1 MYECFKNK
9 DIILGSSSPRRIQ
22 LLQEIGLHFRSLHFS
37 VDELFPNHL
46 TARETAIYLS
56 ELKAKAFPSTEL
68 KTHSILITADTVV
81 SISDQILGKPKNVN
95 EATKMLQLLS
105 GKAHEVITA
114 FTLYSPKKMKS
125 YFSETKVY
133 FKPLSSEEI
142 DHYITHYQPFDKAGA
157 YGIQEWIG
165 KIGIEKIEGSYFN
178 VMGLPVHQV
187 YSELCTFGLD

>member
-1 MYECFKNK
+1 MLECFENK
-9 DIILGSSSPRRIQ
+9 DIILGSQSPRRIQ
-22 LLQEIGLHFRSLHFS
+22 LLREIGLNFRSLHFS
-37 VDELFPNHL
+37 VDEVFPNHL
-46 TARETAIYLS
+46 SARETAIYLS
-56 ELKAKAFPSTEL
+56 ELKAKAFPSSEL
-68 KTHSILITADTVV
+68 KAHSILITADTVV
-81 SISDQILGKPKNVN
+81 SIFDQILGKPKDVQ

-114 FTLYSPKKMKS
+114 FTFCTPTKMSS

-133 FKPLSSEEI
+133 FKQLSSSEI

-187 YSELCTFGLD
+187 YSELCTFELN